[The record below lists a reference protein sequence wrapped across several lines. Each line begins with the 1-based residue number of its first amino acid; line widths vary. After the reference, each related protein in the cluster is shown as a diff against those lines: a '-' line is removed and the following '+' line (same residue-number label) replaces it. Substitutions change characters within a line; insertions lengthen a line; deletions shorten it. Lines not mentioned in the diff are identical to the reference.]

1 MISVQGVTHRYAG
14 ASSNALDQLD
24 VTIERGDLFGL
35 LGPNGAGKSTLISL
49 MTGLRKPRSGDVF
62 YQDVPISSGRSQ
74 LQQKIAW
81 VPQEYAFYPSMT
93 VQENLHFFAR
103 VRRLGKADL
112 FARVAEA
119 TRITGLQQVMQ
130 TRAEKFSG
138 GLKRRLNVAIALLGK
153 PEYLFLDEPTVGI
166 DPQSRH
172 FILEAIRQI
181 NAAGTTVIYSSHYM
195 EEVQSLCN
203 RIGIIDH
210 GKLLKSG
217 TLQQLLGEQQQNLSK
232 IQLGEPLPAAF
243 ALPAGIELSAD
254 KRLLSSQL
262 LSQSELCHLLAQL
275 SIAGIPVAR
284 FNFGL
289 DNLEEL
295 FLQLTHRSLRD

>member
-254 KRLLSSQL
+254 KHLLSSQL